1 VLAHF
6 EAPVGTRNCAIED
19 LQEWGREA
27 RNQYALLTDLN

>member
-1 VLAHF
+1 MLRLERAVALF
-6 EAPVGTRNCAIED
+6 EG